1 MKDQNGPNAAL
12 VQAENPACVH
22 TNGVVTP
29 AALPPKK
36 KKAHIVRAK
45 SHTASGNATLS
56 SAVMIASGTLHTKG
70 MTRKPIRARN
80 GPPARTAT
88 WNSDAS
94 EQRKVR

>member
-1 MKDQNGPNAAL
+1 MELSHQQPFL
-12 VQAENPACVH
+12 
-22 TNGVVTP
+22 
-29 AALPPKK
+29 LKK